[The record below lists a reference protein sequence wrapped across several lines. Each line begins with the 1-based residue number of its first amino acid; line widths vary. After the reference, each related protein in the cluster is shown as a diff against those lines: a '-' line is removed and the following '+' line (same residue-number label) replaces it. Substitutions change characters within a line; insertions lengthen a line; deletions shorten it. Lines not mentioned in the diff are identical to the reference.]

1 MDSTGDFIRLPCVHT
16 DSPHLYLENSW
27 NVEIIPEKRCRM
39 TFFESELEKIL
50 GKSSL
55 LKNKK
60 YLGKCCYGILDG
72 DIRAKVEFKDRQVT
86 DNYSG
91 ILVTILNRKKVL
103 WIRCICLFPRS
114 WERNR

>member
-91 ILVTILNRKKVL
+91 ILVTILNRKEGPVDTVYL
-103 WIRCICLFPRS
+103 SFPRS
-114 WERNR
+114 LERNR